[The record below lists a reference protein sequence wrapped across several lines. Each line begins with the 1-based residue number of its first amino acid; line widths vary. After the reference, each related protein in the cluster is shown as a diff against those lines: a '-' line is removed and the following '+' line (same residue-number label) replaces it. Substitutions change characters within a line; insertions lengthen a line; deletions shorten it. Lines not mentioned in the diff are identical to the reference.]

1 MPTVLAIVRSTP
13 RALEGRSLLAPSLS
27 VERYASPAMSLLDAP
42 NLLYDL
48 LVLAEYPVEE
58 QQSIV
63 AAFQETRRWRVVPVL
78 YVVDA
83 EANGFV
89 VPGSYR
95 PEMDGIVR
103 GHFGDTSVESR
114 MRLMAREGVSQ
125 SSLVVAGPFELD
137 ATRGRLST
145 VDAEVLLTDRETE
158 IVAILLERMNRT
170 VLASEI
176 IERNWGANS
185 DERHLQI
192 LRRHVSNVRRKIQGV
207 FLDSADIQTIRG
219 RGYRFDVPE
228 PGILSA

>member
-13 RALEGRSLLAPSLS
+13 RALEGRSLLSPALS

-63 AAFQETRRWRVVPVL
+63 AAFQENRRWRVVPVL

-83 EANGFV
+83 LSNGFV
-89 VPGSYR
+89 VPGNYR

-103 GHFGDTSVESR
+103 GQFGDSTVESR

-125 SSLVVAGPFELD
+125 SELVVAGPFELD
-137 ATRGRLST
+137 ATRGRLAT
-145 VDAEVLLTDRETE
+145 VDAEVVLTDRETE
-158 IVAILLERMNRT
+158 IFSVLLERMNRA

-176 IERNWGANS
+176 IERSWGAHS

-192 LRRHVSNVRRKIQGV
+192 LRRHVSNLRRKLDGV
-207 FLDSADIQTIRG
+207 FVEAVDIQTIRG
-219 RGYRFDVPE
+219 LGYRLEVS
-228 PGILSA
+228 GAGTLSA